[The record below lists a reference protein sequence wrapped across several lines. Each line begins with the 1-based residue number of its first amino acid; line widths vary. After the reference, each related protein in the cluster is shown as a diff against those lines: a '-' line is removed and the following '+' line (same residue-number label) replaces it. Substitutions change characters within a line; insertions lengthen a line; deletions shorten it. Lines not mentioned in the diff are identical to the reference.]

1 MQNMY
6 LFEKLNIR
14 LVTIIVERVHSILVV
29 VIVKIHF
36 VRPL

>member
-1 MQNMY
+1 MY

-14 LVTIIVERVHSILVV
+14 LVTIIIEHVHSILVV

-36 VRPL
+36 VKHL